1 MSRLKIN
8 FAASEY
14 DHFRDLADGTV
25 DISGIDFNWL
35 RMPVEE
41 AFTRFVNFLEWEL
54 SEMSMG
60 KYVSFVS
67 TGNTSVLALP
77 VFPSRSFRQS
87 SIFVRRDGRV
97 KRAEDLRGKKIGIP
111 EWAQTA
117 AIYTRGWLVH
127 QLGIPLQEIDWV
139 QAGINQAGR
148 EEKVELKLPAGVRYT
163 PVKAK
168 SLSEM
173 LLSGE
178 LDAVAC
184 ARPPQPFV
192 DGNPAIVRLFPDYR
206 AVEEKFYRETGIF
219 PIMHVI
225 AMRRDVYEANKWIA
239 VNLYNAFVEAKRRAV
254 ERALDFTATSYPFAW
269 CSHAA
274 AEARQ
279 IFGEDFFPYGL
290 EANRKTLDAFLQYAF
305 EHGVCHRRVTPDE
318 LFPKELTKVYRV

>member
-1 MSRLKIN
+1 
-8 FAASEY
+8 
-14 DHFRDLADGTV
+14 V
-25 DISGIDFNWL
+25 PVSGIEINWL
-35 RMPVEE
+35 KMPVEE
-41 AFTRFVNFLEWEL
+41 AFTRFVNFREWEL

-67 TGNTSVLALP
+67 TGNDGFMALP
-77 VFPSRSFRQS
+77 VFPSRAFRQS
-87 SIFVRRDGRV
+87 SIFVRRDGPV
-97 KRAEDLRGKKIGIP
+97 KRAEDLRGKTVGIP

-117 AIYTRGWLVH
+117 AIYTRGWLEH
-127 QLGIPLQEIDWV
+127 QIGVKIQDIEWV
-139 QAGINQAGR
+139 QAGINQPGR
-148 EEKVELKLPAGVRYT
+148 EEKVEAKFPPGVRYRQEKT
-163 PVKAK
+163 K
-168 SLSEM
+168 SLSGM
-173 LLSGE
+173 LLAGE

-192 DGNPAIVRLFPDYR
+192 EGNPEIVRLFPNYR
-206 AVEEKFYRETGIF
+206 EVEEKFYRETGIF

-225 AMRRDVYEANKWIA
+225 AMRRDVYEANRWIA

-254 ERALDFTATSYPFAW
+254 ERALDATATSYPFAW

-274 AEARQ
+274 SETRE

>member
-1 MSRLKIN
+1 MSKLKIN

-25 DISGIDFNWL
+25 VPSGIALNWL
-35 RMPVEE
+35 KMPVEE

-67 TGNTSVLALP
+67 TGNDSVLALP
-77 VFPSRSFRQS
+77 VFPSRVFRQS
-87 SIFVRRDGRV
+87 SIFVRRDGPVR
-97 KRAEDLRGKKIGIP
+97 KPEDLRGKKVGIP

-117 AIYTRGWLVH
+117 AIYTRGWLQH
-127 QLGIPLQEIDWV
+127 QVGIPLAEIDWY

-148 EEKVELKLPAGVRYT
+148 EEKVELKLPPGVRYT
-163 PVKAK
+163 QVKTK
-168 SLSEM
+168 SLSQM
-173 LLSGE
+173 LLAGE
-178 LDAVAC
+178 LDAVAA

-192 DGNPAIVRLFPDYR
+192 AGSKDIVRLFPDYR
-206 AVEEKFYRETGIF
+206 QVEESFYKETGIF

-225 AMRRDVYEANKWIA
+225 AMRRDVYEANRWIA

-269 CSHAA
+269 CTHAA
-274 AEARQ
+274 IQTREL
-279 IFGEDFFPYGL
+279 FGEDFFPYGL

-305 EHGVCHRRVTPDE
+305 EQGVCHRRVTPDE
-318 LFPKELTKVYRV
+318 LFPKELTKTYRV

>member
-1 MSRLKIN
+1 MARVTIN

-14 DHFRDLADGTV
+14 DHFRDLIDGV
-25 DISGIDFNWL
+25 VAVSGIDINYL

-41 AFTRFVNFLEWEL
+41 AFTRFVNFLEFEL

-77 VFPSRSFRQS
+77 VFPSRAFRQS
-87 SIFVRRDGRV
+87 SIFVRRDGPV
-97 KRAEDLRGKKIGIP
+97 KRPEDLRGKKIGIP

-117 AIYTRGWLVH
+117 AIYTRGWLEH
-127 QLGIPLQEIDWV
+127 QVGIKIQEIEWV
-139 QAGINQAGR
+139 QAGINQPGR
-148 EEKVELKLPAGVRYT
+148 EEKVEAKFPPGVRYRQEKT
-163 PVKAK
+163 K
-168 SLSEM
+168 SLSGM
-173 LLSGE
+173 LLAGE
-178 LDAVAC
+178 IDAAAC

-192 DGNPAIVRLFPDYR
+192 DGNPDIVRLFPHYR
-206 AVEEKFYRETGIF
+206 EVEEKFYRDTSIF

-225 AMRRDVYEANKWIA
+225 AMRRDAYEANRWIA

-254 ERALDFTATSYPFAW
+254 ERALDATATSYPFAW

-274 AEARQ
+274 DEARR

-290 EANRKTLDAFLQYAF
+290 EANRKTLDAFLQYAY
-305 EHGVCHRRVTPDE
+305 EHGVCHRRVQPEE

>member
-1 MSRLKIN
+1 MARVTIN

-14 DHFRDLADGTV
+14 DHFRDLIDGTV
-25 DISGIDFNWL
+25 PVSGIDINYL

-41 AFTRFVNFLEWEL
+41 AFTRFVNFLEFEL

-77 VFPSRSFRQS
+77 VFPSRAFRQS
-87 SIFVRRDGRV
+87 SIFVRRDGPV
-97 KRAEDLRGKKIGIP
+97 KRPEDLRGKKIGIP

-117 AIYTRGWLVH
+117 AIYTRGWLEH
-127 QLGIPLQEIDWV
+127 QVGIKIPEIEWV
-139 QAGINQAGR
+139 QAGINQPGR
-148 EEKVELKLPAGVRYT
+148 EEKVEAKFPPGVRYRQEKT
-163 PVKAK
+163 K
-168 SLSEM
+168 SLSGM
-173 LLSGE
+173 LLAGE
-178 LDAVAC
+178 IDAAAC

-192 DGNPAIVRLFPDYR
+192 DGNPDIVRLFPNYR
-206 AVEEKFYRETGIF
+206 EVEEKFYRDTGIF

-225 AMRRDVYEANKWIA
+225 AMRRDAYEANRWIA

-254 ERALDFTATSYPFAW
+254 ERALDATATSYPFAW

-274 AEARQ
+274 DEARR
-279 IFGEDFFPYGL
+279 IFGEDFFPYGH

-305 EHGVCHRRVTPDE
+305 EHGVCHRRVQPDE